1 GIWGEVKMARFILQR
16 LLGVI
21 PVLFGVTLIVFF
33 MIRLIPGNPVILSL
47 GTSATPAEVHL
58 LEAQLGLNKPWWS
71 QYGAYIGGLLHG
83 NLGLSMQSGLS
94 VSSELAQ
101 RFPATLELASA
112 ALVIAVVLGYTF
124 GIFASLK
131 PNGVMARTIVIV
143 STIFLAVP
151 QFWLGL
157 ILIMFFSLMLRWLPV
172 FGYGGLSHL
181 ILPALS
187 VGLVAAA
194 VNVRVVRTAMV
205 EVLGADY
212 VRTATAKGLRP
223 QKVVI
228 KHALRN
234 ALIPTITIIGLQ
246 LGFLLS
252 GTVIVEQLFG
262 WPGVGSLLISAIE
275 ARDYTLVQGGVL
287 YLALIFIFA
296 NLLVDLLYALV
307 DPQVQFS

>member
-1 GIWGEVKMARFILQR
+1 MARFILQR

>member
-1 GIWGEVKMARFILQR
+1 MVRFILQR

-21 PVLFGVTLIVFF
+21 PVLFGVTFIVFF

-94 VSSELAQ
+94 VSGELAQ

-112 ALVIAVVLGYTF
+112 ALVIAVVLGYIF
-124 GIFASLK
+124 GILASLR
-131 PNGVMARTIVIV
+131 PNGMMARTIVVV

-157 ILIMFFSLMLRWLPV
+157 ILIMVFSLILRWLPV

-194 VNVRVVRTAMV
+194 VNVRVIRTAMV

-223 QKVVI
+223 RKVI
-228 KHALRN
+228 LKHALRN

-296 NLLVDLLYALV
+296 NLVVDLLYALV

>member
-1 GIWGEVKMARFILQR
+1 MVRFIIQR

-21 PVLFGVTLIVFF
+21 PVLFGVTLIIFF
-33 MIRLIPGNPVILSL
+33 MLRLIPGNPVILSL
-47 GTSATPAEVHL
+47 GTSATPSEVHL
-58 LEAQLGLNKPWWS
+58 LEVQLGLNKPLWV
-71 QYGAYIGGLLHG
+71 QYFTYIGGLLHG
-83 NLGLSMQSGLS
+83 NLGLSMQSGLP
-94 VSSELAQ
+94 VTTELSQ
-101 RFPATLELASA
+101 RFPATLQLALA
-112 ALVIAVVLGYTF
+112 ALVIAVVLGYIF
-124 GIFASLK
+124 GILASLK
-131 PNGVMARTIVIV
+131 PNGLLARSIVIV

-157 ILIMFFSLMLRWLPV
+157 ILIMVFSLILRWLPV

-194 VNVRVVRTAMV
+194 VNIRVIRTAMV

-212 VRTATAKGLRP
+212 IRTARSKGLKPRL
-223 QKVVI
+223 VI
-228 KHALRN
+228 MKHALRN

-246 LGFLLS
+246 LGFLLG

-287 YLALIFIFA
+287 YLALMFIFA
-296 NLLVDLLYALV
+296 NLLVDILYALI
-307 DPQVQFS
+307 DPQVKFS

>member
-1 GIWGEVKMARFILQR
+1 MVRFIIQR

-21 PVLFGVTLIVFF
+21 PVLFGVTLFIFF
-33 MIRLIPGNPVILSL
+33 MLRLIPGNPVILSL
-47 GTSATPAEVHL
+47 GTSATPSEVHL
-58 LEAQLGLNKPWWS
+58 LEMQLGLNKPLWV
-71 QYGAYIGGLLHG
+71 QYFTYIGGLLHG
-83 NLGLSMQSGLS
+83 NLGLSMQSGLP
-94 VSSELAQ
+94 VTTELSQ
-101 RFPATLELASA
+101 RFPATLQLALA
-112 ALVIAVVLGYTF
+112 ALIIAVVLGYVF
-124 GIFASLK
+124 GILASLK
-131 PNGVMARTIVIV
+131 PNGLLARSIVVV

-157 ILIMFFSLMLRWLPV
+157 ILIMVFSLILRWLPV

-194 VNVRVVRTAMV
+194 VNIRVIRTAMV

-212 VRTATAKGLRP
+212 IRTARSKGLKPRL
-223 QKVVI
+223 VII

-246 LGFLLS
+246 LGFLLG

-287 YLALIFIFA
+287 YLALMFIFA
-296 NLLVDLLYALV
+296 NLLVDILYALI
-307 DPQVQFS
+307 DPQVKFS

>member
-1 GIWGEVKMARFILQR
+1 MVRFIIQR

-21 PVLFGVTLIVFF
+21 PVLFGVTLIIFF
-33 MIRLIPGNPVILSL
+33 MLRLIPGNPVILSL
-47 GTSATPAEVHL
+47 GTSATPSEVHL
-58 LEAQLGLNKPWWS
+58 LEVQLGLNKPLWV
-71 QYGAYIGGLLHG
+71 QYFTYIGGLLHG
-83 NLGLSMQSGLS
+83 NLGLSMQSGLP
-94 VSSELAQ
+94 VTTELSQ
-101 RFPATLELASA
+101 RFPATLQLALA
-112 ALVIAVVLGYTF
+112 ALVIAVVLGYVF
-124 GIFASLK
+124 GILASLK
-131 PNGVMARTIVIV
+131 PNGLLARIIVIV

-157 ILIMFFSLMLRWLPV
+157 ILIMVFSLILRWLPV

-194 VNVRVVRTAMV
+194 VNIRVIRTAMV

-212 VRTATAKGLRP
+212 IRTARSKGLKPRL
-223 QKVVI
+223 VI
-228 KHALRN
+228 MKHALRN

-246 LGFLLS
+246 LGFLLG

-287 YLALIFIFA
+287 YLALMFIFA
-296 NLLVDLLYALV
+296 NLLVDILYALI
-307 DPQVQFS
+307 DPQVKFS

>member
-1 GIWGEVKMARFILQR
+1 MVRFIIQR

-21 PVLFGVTLIVFF
+21 PVLFGVTLIIFF
-33 MIRLIPGNPVILSL
+33 MLRLIPGNPVILSL
-47 GTSATPAEVHL
+47 GTSATPSEVHL
-58 LEAQLGLNKPWWS
+58 LEVQLGLNKPLWV
-71 QYGAYIGGLLHG
+71 QYFTYIGGLLHG
-83 NLGLSMQSGLS
+83 NLGLSMQSGLP
-94 VSSELAQ
+94 VTTELSQ
-101 RFPATLELASA
+101 RFPATLQLALA
-112 ALVIAVVLGYTF
+112 ALVIAVVLGYVF
-124 GIFASLK
+124 GILASLK
-131 PNGVMARTIVIV
+131 PNGLLARSIVIV

-157 ILIMFFSLMLRWLPV
+157 ILIMVFSLILRWLPV

-194 VNVRVVRTAMV
+194 VNIRVIRTAMV

-212 VRTATAKGLRP
+212 IRTARSKGLKPRL
-223 QKVVI
+223 VI
-228 KHALRN
+228 MKHALRN

-246 LGFLLS
+246 LGFLLG

-287 YLALIFIFA
+287 YLALMFIFA
-296 NLLVDLLYALV
+296 NLLVDILYALI
-307 DPQVQFS
+307 DPQVKFS